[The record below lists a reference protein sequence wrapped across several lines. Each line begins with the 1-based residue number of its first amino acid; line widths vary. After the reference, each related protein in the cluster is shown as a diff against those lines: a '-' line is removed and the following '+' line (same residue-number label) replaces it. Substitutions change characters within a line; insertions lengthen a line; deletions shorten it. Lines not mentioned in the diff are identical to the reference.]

1 VLITSDD
8 DVVRMI
14 ESFLGHKLVVLYKV
28 SFAHDVDEVGTN
40 IGEVEEDDSSDDEE
54 RMMTFINDPY

>member
-1 VLITSDD
+1 
-8 DVVRMI
+8 
-14 ESFLGHKLVVLYKV
+14 V